1 MKQKQSSTERL
12 VSLNKWERIICEIMG
27 PRRKLDSDLQKR
39 KSQRTMGSKSQIHL
53 DYIGFIGEMAFA
65 KMFDLY
71 PNFTDKPD
79 DKWDYKLK
87 DGRTVDVKTT
97 EFEKGKKKR
106 LLIKTYDAPRLTSD
120 LFALVQIDLGKLEA
134 TLKGFATKEMI
145 LNAPVLNFGY
155 GPSFAIEMKALKNL
169 EEL

>member
-1 MKQKQSSTERL
+1 
-12 VSLNKWERIICEIMG
+12 
-27 PRRKLDSDLQKR
+27 
-39 KSQRTMGSKSQIHL
+39 MGSKSQIHL